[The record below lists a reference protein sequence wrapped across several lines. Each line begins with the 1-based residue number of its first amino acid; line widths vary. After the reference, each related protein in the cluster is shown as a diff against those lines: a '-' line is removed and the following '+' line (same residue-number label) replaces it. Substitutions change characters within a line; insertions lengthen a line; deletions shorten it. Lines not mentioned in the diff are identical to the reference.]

1 MKPLKAEL
9 DRRAFLRAACASP
22 VLAALVG
29 QPAMWAEPN
38 PQRAP
43 YLKLAPFLA
52 PGIDEFPEEA
62 VAMKAEAALRNAMR
76 SGELPV
82 VPNFGGASLLAKRW
96 RAVSADIHV
105 AEFDSRTPP
114 TGPDFREW
122 LHSLGQVRRAQF
134 FVLPG
139 DRIRYEVA
147 GTKNGQLL
155 YVTGAWKALWS
166 DAKLTALSPLAE
178 VRAEA
183 NEPKFRD
190 VTGSVFAGCKSFD
203 EQLRY
208 GVPYWRARLDAAS
221 GIDLYGSNGIA
232 VGDIDNDGVDEIFV
246 CQPGGLPNRLY
257 RFHEGRMEDIT
268 REWGVDLLDDTSAAL
283 FLDLRNIGRQDLVV
297 LRAAGPLLYLNE
309 GGRFRLRSDAFRF
322 GSRPQG
328 GFTGMAA
335 ADYDR
340 DGKLDLYLCTY
351 VYFQSEAQYTYPVP
365 YHDAQNGPP
374 NFLFRNRLEVDGS
387 GSFEDVTQ
395 SSGVSENNNRFS
407 FAPSWC
413 DTDGNGWPDL
423 YVANDFG
430 RNNFYKNDG
439 GRFHDRAAAAGIE
452 DMGPG
457 MSSSWLDYDG
467 DGRPDLYVANMWTAS
482 GQRVVHSP
490 KFAPAQ
496 GSAELAEAYRRH
508 TKGNSLYRNKGDGS
522 FEETTARE
530 GVDMGRWA
538 WSSVGHDWDNDGSP
552 EIAIGCGML
561 SNDSDAD
568 MMSFFW
574 RQVVSRSPSTA
585 KRAPEYENGWNAIN
599 QFIREDSG
607 WNGREPNVFYQR
619 CEDHYFDVS
628 GISGFD
634 FADDTRAFAITDFDG
649 DGRPDLILK
658 NRLGPQIRVL
668 QNNCAGENQ
677 SIAIELEG
685 TKSNRDAI
693 GAKIEVLD
701 AGPAIWLSA
710 ESGYLSQ
717 HSKKLIIG
725 LGKRD
730 TPVTIK
736 ITWPS
741 GLLEEVGPLAIG
753 YVYRITEGSKHW
765 NSKPFSKP
773 HRLDEKLIN
782 AENTPKLHATWFKD
796 RIPLPEPVTG
806 PCLVV
811 LKGQESI
818 PSLSAVPVKVID
830 LGRSNTQRAR
840 WGIFRR
846 YLFDY
851 RQELKTP
858 LSFLVDRDGNAAKVY
873 PGVPSEATATADWK
887 MLQGNTKIRQ
897 LPFIGSYQL
906 EPHRDYFKFAV
917 AFLWEGQDEAAL
929 PYLHELVR
937 RGSDNAR
944 IPRLIGQIYL
954 QSGKLDEAEQYIRKA
969 LDINP
974 EYADAWSELGSV
986 FEARKNIAQ
995 ALVCYQKALALQP
1008 GLTYVQVNAAHAA
1021 EVSGDNQKAER
1032 YYREALKSDPKN
1044 ADAANGLGL
1053 MLAKQAHYDEA
1064 KQLFQRAIEDR
1075 PDFASAINNLGV
1087 LYLNTGKSDDA
1098 VAAFEY
1104 GLKVAPDEDIL
1115 YLNLGRVYARQGQME
1130 RARDV
1135 MQRLLARKPGNTLAE
1150 RALRELE
1157 NR

>member
-1 MKPLKAEL
+1 MKAEL
-9 DRRAFLRAACASP
+9 DRRAFLQAACASP

-43 YLKLAPFLA
+43 YLKLAPFIA
-52 PGIDEFPEEA
+52 PGTDEFPEEA
-62 VAMKAEAALRNAMR
+62 AAMKAEAALRNAMH
-76 SGELPV
+76 SGELPLA
-82 VPNFGGASLLAKRW
+82 PNFSGAPLLAKRW
-96 RAVSADIHV
+96 RAVSDEIHV
-105 AEFDSRTPP
+105 ARFDSGDSPA
-114 TGPDFREW
+114 GFDFRQW
-122 LHSLGQVRRAQF
+122 LHSLGQVRRVQF
-134 FVLPG
+134 FVLPE

-147 GTKNGQLL
+147 GTKDGRLL
-155 YVTGAWKALWS
+155 YVTGRWKAQWHN
-166 DAKLTALSPLAE
+166 DKLTSLSPLEE
-178 VRAEA
+178 VRAQSA
-183 NEPKFRD
+183 EPKFRD
-190 VTGSVFAGCKSFD
+190 ATGSVFAGCESFD
-203 EQLRY
+203 RQLRY
-208 GVPYWRARLDAAS
+208 GVPYWRARLDPAS

-232 VGDIDNDGVDEIFV
+232 VGDIDNDGVDEIFI

-257 RFHEGRMEDIT
+257 RFRDGRMEDIT
-268 REWGVDLLDDTSAAL
+268 EQWGIDLLDDTSAAL
-283 FLDLRNIGRQDLVV
+283 FLDLRNTGRQDLVV

-309 GGRFRLRSDAFRF
+309 GNRFRLRADAFRF

-351 VYFQSEAQYTYPVP
+351 VYFQSEAQYTYPAP

-374 NFLFRNRLEVDGS
+374 NFLFRNRLAVDGS
-387 GSFEDVTQ
+387 GGFVDVTEAC
-395 SSGVSENNNRFS
+395 GVNENNNRFS

-430 RNNFYKNDG
+430 RNNFYKNEG
-439 GRFHDRAAAAGIE
+439 GRFRDEAAAAGIE

-457 MSSSWLDYDG
+457 MSSSWFDYDR

-496 GSAELAEAYRRH
+496 GGAELAEAYRRH
-508 TKGNSLYRNKGDGS
+508 TKGNSLYRNQGGGS

-530 GVDMGRWA
+530 GVAMGRWA

-574 RQVVSRSPSTA
+574 RQVVSRSPRTMM
-585 KRAPEYENGWNAIN
+585 RAPEYENGWNAIN
-599 QFIREDSG
+599 QFIRQDFG

-619 CEDHYFDVS
+619 CGDRYFDIS

-634 FADDTRAFAITDFDG
+634 FAGDTRAFAITDFDG
-649 DGRPDLILK
+649 DGRSDLILK
-658 NRLGPQIRVL
+658 NRLGPQVRVL

-677 SIAIELEG
+677 SIAIDLQG
-685 TKSNRDAI
+685 AKSNRDAI

-701 AGPAIWLSA
+701 GGPAVWLSA

-717 HSKKLIIG
+717 HSKRLIIG
-725 LGKRD
+725 LGKRN
-730 TPVTIK
+730 TPVTLK

-741 GLLEEVGPLAIG
+741 GVIEEAGPLATG
-753 YVYRITEGSKHW
+753 HVYRIVEGSKQW
-765 NSKPFSKP
+765 SKKPFLEPRRFEEKP
-773 HRLDEKLIN
+773 VVADN
-782 AENTPKLHATWFKD
+782 APRLHATWFTEPL
-796 RIPLPEPVTG
+796 PLPEPVTG
-806 PCLVV
+806 PCLLV
-811 LKGQESI
+811 LHGREAIST
-818 PSLSAVPVKVID
+818 PSGLPVKTID
-830 LGRSNTQRAR
+830 LASADARRAR
-840 WGIFRR
+840 WSIFRR

-851 RQELKTP
+851 RQDLKTP
-858 LSFLVDRDGNAAKVY
+858 LCLLVDRDGKAVKVYADVPSSDAAK
-873 PGVPSEATATADWK
+873 ADWA
-887 MLQGNTKIRQ
+887 LLRDGVKIRK
-897 LPFIGSYQL
+897 LPFAGSYQL

-917 AFLWEGQDEAAL
+917 AFLWDGQEEAAL

-954 QSGKLDEAEQYIRKA
+954 QSGKLDDAERYIRKA
-969 LDINP
+969 LEMSPSD
-974 EYADAWSELGSV
+974 ADSWSELGSV
-986 FEARKNIAQ
+986 FEARKDLPQ
-995 ALVCYQKALALQP
+995 ALACYEKALALQP
-1008 GLTYVQVNAAHAA
+1008 GLTYVHVNAAHAA
-1021 EVSGDNQKAER
+1021 ELTGNNGKAER
-1032 YYREALKSDPKN
+1032 YYREALQSDPKN

-1053 MLAKQAHYDEA
+1053 MLAKQAHFDDA

-1075 PDFASAINNLGV
+1075 PNFASAINNLGV
-1087 LYLNTGKSDDA
+1087 LYLNTGKVDDA

-1130 RARDV
+1130 RAREI
-1135 MQRLLARKPGNTLAE
+1135 MQRLLARKPGDTVAE

-1157 NR
+1157 SR